1 MAIERTTS
9 IAKIEVIS
17 RGGHLACKVLRVVE
31 SLILV
36 SVLNRFLVHELVSR
50 LYPRQEHKQ
59 RNHNQS
65 REMHKQHDAKHV
77 WYARYDMRCICVL
90 RKENDEH
97 GSNLANQACHWKD
110 EMISV
115 EIDIK
120 ITGIGC
126 TVCKWQAKQEWHES
140 AINSKIALK
149 MQQVTMLQHP
159 NIATKHMAVIYRRCL
174 TKDEHWATA
183 SSQHIK
189 LKQAWQKCKRL
200 QVHRLSEK
208 LDMAEIS
215 IR

>member
-9 IAKIEVIS
+9 KAKIEVIS

-126 TVCKWQAKQEWHES
+126 TVCKWQAKQEWHDS
-140 AINSKIALK
+140 AINTTMPSK
-149 MQQVTMLQHP
+149 MQQETKLLHS
-159 NIATKHMAVIYRRCL
+159 NIATKHMTVIYSRYL
-174 TKDEHWATA
+174 TKNEHWATA
-183 SSQHIK
+183 SSQHNK
-189 LKQAWQKCKRL
+189 LKQAWQKCK
-200 QVHRLSEK
+200 
-208 LDMAEIS
+208 I
-215 IR
+215 

>member
-9 IAKIEVIS
+9 KAKIEVIS

-36 SVLNRFLVHELVSR
+36 SVLNRFLIHKLVSW
-50 LYPRQEHKQ
+50 LYPNKNTSK

-90 RKENDEH
+90 RKENDEQ

-120 ITGIGC
+120 ITGNGC

-140 AINSKIALK
+140 AINSMIALK
-149 MQQVTMLQHP
+149 MQQVTMLQHS

-189 LKQAWQKCKRL
+189 LKQAWQKCKR
-200 QVHRLSEK
+200 
-208 LDMAEIS
+208 
-215 IR
+215 